1 MVPSVMGTARRLF
14 LASSMPLRIASG
26 TSLALP
32 SPKPTCPFW
41 SPTTTS
47 ALKLKR
53 RPPFTTF
60 ATRLMWTTFSF
71 SSTPWASVMMRR
83 GPPEERS
90 AIDPFSE
97 LESALARPRGAR
109 RCLAGLAADAL
120 LGVLDALRLV
130 GLRGPELAQRG
141 RGLAEQLTVGA
152 LERDHHL
159 AVDLGGEPRRQ
170 PEVDRVGVAEGQ
182 DDDVAPHLGAV
193 ANAVDLERAREA
205 FADARHHVADQPLR
219 EPVQAAPAARVVRTL
234 HHDRAGLD
242 RDRDLRHHPPLEL
255 ALRTLHAHQPV
266 ADVHLHAR
274 GHPDGEP

>member
-1 MVPSVMGTARRLF
+1 MVPSVMGTASMLF
-14 LASSMPLRIASG
+14 LASSIPLRIASG

-32 SPKPTCPFW
+32 SPKPTCPLP

-90 AIDPFSE
+90 AIGPFSE
-97 LESALARPRGAR
+97 LESALARPRGDR
-109 RCLAGLAADAL
+109 RLAGLAADAL

-130 GLRGPELAQRG
+130 GLRRPELAQCG
-141 RGLAEQLTVGA
+141 RGLAEQLAVGA

-170 PEVDRVGVAEGQ
+170 PEMDRMGVAERQ
-182 DDDVAPHLGAV
+182 DDEAAARLGAV
-193 ANAVDLERAREA
+193 ADAVDLEHAREA
-205 FADARHHVADQPLR
+205 LADARDHVADQPLG
-219 EPVQAAPAARVVRTL
+219 EPVQAAPAA
-234 HHDRAGLD
+234 
-242 RDRDLRHHPPLEL
+242 
-255 ALRTLHAHQPV
+255 
-266 ADVHLHAR
+266 
-274 GHPDGEP
+274 

>member
-1 MVPSVMGTARRLF
+1 
-14 LASSMPLRIASG
+14 SSIPLRIASG

-32 SPKPTCPFW
+32 SPKPTCPLP

-90 AIDPFSE
+90 AIGPFSE
-97 LESALARPRGAR
+97 LESALARPLGDGTHAAVVEEAVAVEHDLVDPLLETTPRGEEPPL
-109 RCLAGLAADAL
+109 LAGLAADAL

-130 GLRGPELAQRG
+130 GLRRPEIAQCG
-141 RGLAEQLTVGA
+141 RGLAEQLAVGA

-170 PEVDRVGVAEGQ
+170 PEVDRMGVAERQ
-182 DDDVAPHLGAV
+182 DDEAAARLGAV
-193 ANAVDLERAREA
+193 ADAVDLEHAREA
-205 FADARHHVADQPLR
+205 LADARDHVADQPLG
-219 EPVQAAPAARVVRTL
+219 EPVPSSPAPCGV
-234 HHDRAGLD
+234 
-242 RDRDLRHHPPLEL
+242 
-255 ALRTLHAHQPV
+255 
-266 ADVHLHAR
+266 
-274 GHPDGEP
+274 